1 MNLDAEDFLSRKA
14 FLGLIL
20 AVAAASLTVGCGVG
34 PMTKAQRGEQVFKT
48 CTPCHGAAGTGNIDL
63 RAPAIGGLPEWYVAA
78 ELTKFKT
85 NVRGAH
91 PDDTEGHRMRPM
103 ARTLYHPGDL
113 EAVAA
118 YVAGLPKA
126 RIAPTMHGDAA
137 AGQKQ
142 YGSICI
148 ACHGADATGTQ
159 AMNAPPLAGQA
170 DWYLYRQLEKFK
182 SGMRGAHP
190 DDVTGSQMRAM
201 STTLADTMSMLN
213 VVAYIKTLSH

>member
-1 MNLDAEDFLSRKA
+1 LSRKV

-20 AVAAASLTVGCGVG
+20 AVCAASLTVGCGMG
-34 PMTKAQRGEQVFKT
+34 TSTRADRGVQVFKT
-48 CTPCHGAAGTGNIDL
+48 CSPCHGATGAGNVELG
-63 RAPAIGGLPEWYVAA
+63 APAIGGLPDWYVTA
-78 ELTKFKT
+78 ELTKFK
-85 NVRGAH
+85 NNIRGAH

-113 EAVAA
+113 EAVAD
-118 YVAGLPKA
+118 YVSKLPKTS
-126 RIAPTMHGDAA
+126 IAPTLHGDAS
-137 AGQKQ
+137 AGQRQ

-148 ACHGADATGTQ
+148 ACHGADAKGTQ

-190 DDVTGSQMRAM
+190 QDITGSQMRAM
-201 STTLADTMSMLN
+201 STTLVDTTSMLN

>member
-1 MNLDAEDFLSRKA
+1 MSRKVL
-14 FLGLIL
+14 LGVML
-20 AVAAASLTVGCGVG
+20 AVSAASLTVGCGVG
-34 PMTKAQRGEQVFKT
+34 TLSKEARGEQVFKT
-48 CTPCHGAAGTGNIDL
+48 CQPCHGAMGGGNIDL
-63 RAPAIGGLPEWYVAA
+63 RAPAIGGLPDWYVTA
-78 ELTKFKT
+78 ELTKFKN

-113 EAVAA
+113 EAVAE
-118 YVAGLPKA
+118 YVSKLPKTSV
-126 RIAPTMHGDAA
+126 APTLHGDAA
-137 AGQKQ
+137 AGQRQ
-142 YGSICI
+142 YSSICI
-148 ACHGADATGTQ
+148 ACHGADAKGTQ

-190 DDVTGSQMRAM
+190 EDITGSQMRAM
-201 STTLADTMSMLN
+201 STTLVDTMSMLN